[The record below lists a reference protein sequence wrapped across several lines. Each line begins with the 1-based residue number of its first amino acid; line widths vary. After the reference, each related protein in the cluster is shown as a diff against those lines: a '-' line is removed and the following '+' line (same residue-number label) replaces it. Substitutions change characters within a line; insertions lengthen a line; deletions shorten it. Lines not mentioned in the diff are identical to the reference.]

1 MNILSKTLSN
11 DKVEQRRHRQGQ
23 DWFYE
28 GQKKIPI
35 HGFYKPS

>member
-1 MNILSKTLSN
+1 MNTLSKHLMS
-11 DKVEQRRHRQGQ
+11 DKVEQRRHMQDQ